1 MGMTGTGSLLRLL
14 RRTGAIRMIGI
25 RLRLRDSA
33 RGAGVGMAYVCGVD
47 GISLPSMTEDYDAN
61 EKTACCFPA
70 G

>member
-1 MGMTGTGSLLRLL
+1 MGMTGTGSRLRLL

-25 RLRLRDSA
+25 RRRLRRDSI
-33 RGAGVGMAYVCGVD
+33 RGAGMAYVCGVD

-61 EKTACCFPA
+61 ETTACCFLA